1 MSVLTGLLNTALD
14 LENNFTI
21 NVNVYANRIKK
32 KPIKK
37 PVTKSENPE
46 EDAKTIEEEAK
57 KIQEEEAKSDQDHE
71 NTKQTYK
78 LEHLEILDNY
88 RANDDDDTYNTFED
102 MNDDKYKDLKFASFL
117 VHYIL
122 AKPFYNK
129 TTVLLNNLIFDDK
142 HSIIKSFVTDF
153 DIKWEFYGEG
163 ELKNSFGID
172 KSSMEQMKRTYERY
186 FKIKELFDSNEIVK
200 LYNNYSSYIDEF
212 IRIQPF
218 ENLKKY
224 LTNLDGIYTGLYSDK
239 SEPVAN
245 ELKKKIT
252 NLIVGELDNFFRG
265 NALEQ
270 SKFIYIVRYVSL
282 DNIFF
287 PFIASYSETEFIE
300 LKKKISNVPLTFSLP
315 GLFNK
320 QVVEAK
326 KKYETNHDLYL
337 TKINNKLKDIQ
348 SKLTID
354 DYGVA
359 KVLLTNA
366 NKLTKELQT
375 SYTRFLQITNIYDE
389 TAKDEFKTKLKEHIT
404 TLQTLL
410 KKIVE
415 KEAFLKDKE
424 FNGKLKKDHQFT
436 LGIELLTNVQGNE
449 KLKYTPNMTIPSGG
463 GDTIYFTPKRAM
475 HQNVIKNIPPGKSPE
490 YKYVQLT
497 KLPDFNSL
505 LTRLSSGY
513 LLEADTPFE
522 EYSKVYK
529 KKNDELTNSNIEIV
543 LDTLFETGSPF
554 YIGSDRYTSFS
565 YGWENGV
572 EKITKNDKK
581 ETYGDE
587 DDSVIKGLT
596 GPTSIQWQNFFG
608 STGSS
613 GPLSRPPLGSIFGS
627 EVGEVGT
634 IALGVTPSVPAIKTT
649 TTTVPLTHINPSGA
663 DSENKEVGTLGT
675 PTPAIKKEDL
685 LTRGTAKVDSS
696 ELDEIGLLKTTTTTV
711 PLTHINPSG
720 ADSENKEV
728 GTLGTP
734 TTPAIKKEDLLT
746 RGTAKV
752 DSSEF
757 DEIGLLEKTTTTT
770 LPLMH
775 INPSGADSENKEVG
789 TLGIPTPAI
798 KKEDLLT
805 RGTAKVDSSELDEIG
820 LLKKTD
826 NIPAITAS
834 GLKTPG
840 FATDI
845 DEKKEVLS
853 LEKTKAN
860 VPEITTPVQA
870 PLTRGKSEVDTSELD
885 EIGLLKKTDNIPVIT
900 NPLTTSGV
908 KNPGFATDIDEEKEV
923 SLETTTPVQ
932 ALLTLGTAKADTSEL
947 DEIGL
952 LKKTDNIPVITN
964 PLTTSGVNENK
975 EVSLET
981 TKANIPVPDLL
992 TLGTAKADTSEVDE
1006 IGLEKR
1012 AITNPDLTNPLTTP
1026 DSLETTKANI
1036 PVITT
1041 PVPAPLTRGKSN
1053 VDNSEVDEV
1062 LGLTKTSQVITT
1074 PVPLIL
1080 DVTPIVDEKNEAIK
1094 PVLLVDNSVAEPATT
1109 TPIDIA
1115 TTTIDTTTPQSIDI
1129 ATTTPPKAID
1139 TGDIKLELLEDKST
1153 NVDRKKNSDYITKL
1167 TGTSSPDKKAQA
1179 KFLKLLRLE
1188 QNMDVNSF
1196 NFTSILEEPISV
1208 GGQVGG
1214 ASTLYIDLD
1223 QETTLYSQKKN
1234 ELENEIK
1241 KQQEDELA
1249 LLSKQNE
1256 DLNKDESIQ
1265 EVKWKYFVT
1274 VELQLYPGDH
1284 IPLSAYASLACSK
1297 KSNDIYNIWQN
1308 IITKIKNPD
1317 SKEKYKK
1324 QMLAYV
1330 PIIPNN
1336 KTIKNKETT
1345 ESTTKNN
1352 TVKVRDPIPENK
1364 P

>member
-1 MSVLTGLLNTALD
+1 MSILTGLLNTALD

-46 EDAKTIEEEAK
+46 EEAK
-57 KIQEEEAKSDQDHE
+57 KNQEEEDQDHE

-78 LEHLEILDNY
+78 LEHLEILREY
-88 RANDDDDTYNTFED
+88 TLNDDDDTYNTFED

-265 NALEQ
+265 NPLEQ

-315 GLFNK
+315 DLFNK
-320 QVVEAK
+320 KVVEAK
-326 KKYETNHDLYL
+326 KKYVTNHELYL

-359 KVLLTNA
+359 KVLLKNA

-608 STGSS
+608 STGSIGSTGSTGSTGSS
-613 GPLSRPPLGSIFGS
+613 GPLSRPPLRSIFGS

-634 IALGVTPSVPAIKTT
+634 IALGVTPSVPAIKK

-675 PTPAIKKEDL
+675 
-685 LTRGTAKVDSS
+685 
-696 ELDEIGLLKTTTTTV
+696 
-711 PLTHINPSG
+711 
-720 ADSENKEV
+720 
-728 GTLGTP
+728 

-746 RGTAKV
+746 RGTAKA
-752 DSSEF
+752 DSSEL

-820 LLKKTD
+820 LLKKTA
-826 NIPAITAS
+826 NIPEITAS
-834 GLKTPG
+834 GLKNPG

-885 EIGLLKKTDNIPVIT
+885 EIGLLEKTAIT
-900 NPLTTSGV
+900 NPLTPPLTTSGV

-923 SLETTTPVQ
+923 SLETTTPATPVP

-952 LKKTDNIPVITN
+952 LEKTANIPVITN
-964 PLTTSGVNENK
+964 
-975 EVSLET
+975 
-981 TKANIPVPDLL
+981 
-992 TLGTAKADTSEVDE
+992 
-1006 IGLEKR
+1006 
-1012 AITNPDLTNPLTTP
+1012 P

-1036 PVITT
+1036 PEITT
-1041 PVPAPLTRGKSN
+1041 PVTAHLTRGKSN
-1053 VDNSEVDEV
+1053 V
-1062 LGLTKTSQVITT
+1062 TPQVITT

-1080 DVTPIVDEKNEAIK
+1080 DVAPIVDEKNEAIK

-1109 TPIDIA
+1109 TPTTTIDTASTTIDTTTPPPSTTIDTA
-1115 TTTIDTTTPQSIDI
+1115 TTTTPPSTTIDTTTPQSID
-1129 ATTTPPKAID
+1129 TE
-1139 TGDIKLELLEDKST
+1139 DIKLELLEDKST
-1153 NVDRKKNSDYITKL
+1153 NIDRKKNSDYITKL